1 MKNTVQITDKNIFQT
16 YSRYPAVLVK
26 GKGSKLWDAQGNEYI
41 DFLSGIA
48 VCNLGHCHPAVVR
61 AAQAQLKELIHVSN
75 FFYTEPQ
82 AELSALLTGNSFA
95 DRVFF
100 CNSGAEANEAAL
112 KLARKY
118 CRDRGDTRRFEI
130 ITMHYSFHG
139 RTFATLAATAQKKFH
154 KGFEPLLP
162 GFRYVPYNDIAA
174 LRQAVTPQT
183 CAVLLEPIQGEGGVN
198 IPDAAYLKEVRQMC
212 DEHGLLLIFDE
223 VQVGMGRT
231 GKLFAYEH
239 YRVKPDIMTLAKALA
254 GGLPAGAMLARK
266 HVAMSFTPGTH
277 ASTFGGNPVAMA
289 AGVAVM
295 KTLLQGDVMNN
306 CRIMGSYFLNG
317 LRALQKKFPAIVKDV
332 RGKGLIIGM
341 ELNRDG
347 KEIVQQ
353 CLSRGI
359 IINCTMDTILR
370 FVPPLIITRREIDRC
385 LSVLENIFQNGKYPS
400 AVRKN
405 KRGVKMDSPFT
416 G

>member
-1 MKNTVQITDKNIFQT
+1 
-16 YSRYPAVLVK
+16 VLVK
-26 GKGSKLWDAQGNEYI
+26 GKGSKLWDAQGNEYL

-48 VCNLGHCHPAVVR
+48 VCNLGHCPPAVIR
-61 AAQAQLKELIHVSN
+61 AAQAQLRKLLHVSN

-82 AELSALLTGNSFA
+82 AELAELLTGHSFA

-112 KLARKY
+112 KLVRKY
-118 CRDRGDTRRFEI
+118 WQDRGGKRRIEV

-139 RTFATLAATAQKKFH
+139 RTFGTLAATAQIKFH

-162 GFRYVPYNDIAA
+162 GFRYVPFNDIAA
-174 LRQAVTPQT
+174 LKQAVTPQT
-183 CAVLLEPIQGEGGVN
+183 CAVMLEPIQGEGGVN
-198 IPDAAYLKEVRQMC
+198 LPAASYLREVRQLC

-231 GKLFAYEH
+231 GKLFAHEH

-266 HVAMSFTPGTH
+266 HVAESFTPGTH
-277 ASTFGGNPVAMA
+277 ASTFGGNPVAIA

-295 KTLLQGDVMNN
+295 KTLLQGDVLNN
-306 CRIMGSYFLNG
+306 CRMMGSYFMSG
-317 LRALQKKFPAIVKDV
+317 LMALKKKFPAIISDV
-332 RGKGLIIGM
+332 RGKGLIIGL

-347 KEIVQQ
+347 KEIVTQ
-353 CLSRGI
+353 CLHQGI
-359 IINCTMDTILR
+359 IINCTMDKILR
-370 FVPPLIITRREIDRC
+370 FVPPLVITRKEIDRC
-385 LSVLENIFQNGKYPS
+385 LSVLESIFAKL
-400 AVRKN
+400 
-405 KRGVKMDSPFT
+405 
-416 G
+416 

>member
-1 MKNTVQITDKNIFQT
+1 MKNTMSITDQNIFQT
-16 YSRYPAVLVK
+16 YSRYPVVLVK
-26 GKGSKLWDAQGNEYI
+26 GKGSKLWDAQGNEYL

-61 AAQAQLKELIHVSN
+61 AAQAQLGRLIHVSN

-82 AELSALLTGNSFA
+82 AALSELLTRHSFA

-100 CNSGAEANEAAL
+100 CNSGAEANESAL

-118 CRDRGDTRRFEI
+118 SQDRGHKKRFEV
-130 ITMHYSFHG
+130 ITMHDSFHG
-139 RTFATLAATAQKKFH
+139 RTFATLSATAQKKFH

-162 GFRYVPYNDIAA
+162 GFRYVPFNDIAA
-174 LRQAVTPQT
+174 LKRAVTPHT
-183 CAVLLEPIQGEGGVN
+183 CAILLEPIQGEGGVN
-198 IPDAAYLKEVRQMC
+198 IPDASYLKKVRQLC

-231 GKLFAYEH
+231 GKLFAHEH

-266 HVAMSFTPGTH
+266 HIAESFTPGTH

-289 AGVAVM
+289 AGAAVM
-295 KTLLQGDVMNN
+295 KTLLHGDVLNN
-306 CRIMGSYFLNG
+306 CRMMGSYFMNG
-317 LRALQKKFPAIVKDV
+317 LMALKKRYPAIIREV

-341 ELNRDG
+341 ELNRYG
-347 KEIVQQ
+347 KEIVRQ
-353 CLSRGI
+353 CLRQGI
-359 IINCTMDTILR
+359 IINCTMDKILR

-385 LSVLENIFQNGKYPS
+385 LSVLESIFAKLYIP
-400 AVRKN
+400 
-405 KRGVKMDSPFT
+405 
-416 G
+416 

>member
-41 DFLSGIA
+41 DFLAGIA
-48 VCNLGHCHPAVVR
+48 VCNLGHCHPTVVR
-61 AAQAQLKELIHVSN
+61 AAQAQLKQLIHVSN

-82 AELSALLTGNSFA
+82 AELSALLTANSFA

-118 CRDRGDTRRFEI
+118 CQDRGNTRRFEI
-130 ITMHYSFHG
+130 ITMHDSFHG

-174 LRQAVTPQT
+174 LQQAVTPQT

-198 IPDAAYLKEVRQMC
+198 IPDASYLKEVRQVC

-266 HVAMSFTPGTH
+266 HVAESFTPGTH

-295 KTLLQGDVMNN
+295 KTLLQGDVLNN
-306 CRIMGSYFLNG
+306 CRMMGSYFMNG
-317 LRALQKKFPAIVKDV
+317 LKALQKKFPAIVKDV
-332 RGKGLIIGM
+332 RGKGLIIGV
-341 ELNRDG
+341 ELSRDG
-347 KEIVQQ
+347 KDIVRQ

-359 IINCTMDTILR
+359 IINCTMDRILR

-385 LSVLENIFQNGKYPS
+385 LSVLENIFSKL
-400 AVRKN
+400 
-405 KRGVKMDSPFT
+405 
-416 G
+416 

>member
-1 MKNTVQITDKNIFQT
+1 MKKTVQITDKNIFQT
-16 YSRYPAVLVK
+16 YSRYPVVLVR
-26 GKGSKLWDAQGNEYI
+26 GKGSKLWDAQGNEYL

-61 AAQAQLKELIHVSN
+61 AAQAQLGRLIHVSN

-82 AELSALLTGNSFA
+82 AELSELLTRHSFA

-100 CNSGAEANEAAL
+100 CNSGAEANESAL

-118 CRDRGDTRRFEI
+118 SQDRGHKKRFEV
-130 ITMHYSFHG
+130 ITMHDSFHG
-139 RTFATLAATAQKKFH
+139 RTFATLSATAQKKFH

-162 GFRYVPYNDIAA
+162 GFRYVPFNDIAA
-174 LRQAVTPQT
+174 LKRAVTPHT

-198 IPDAAYLKEVRQMC
+198 IPDASYLKKVRQLC

-231 GKLFAYEH
+231 GKLFAHEH

-266 HVAMSFTPGTH
+266 HIAESFTPGTH

-289 AGVAVM
+289 AGAAVM
-295 KTLLQGDVMNN
+295 KTLLQGDVLNN
-306 CRIMGSYFLNG
+306 CRMMGSYFMNG
-317 LRALQKKFPAIVKDV
+317 LMALKKRYPAIIKEV

-341 ELNRDG
+341 ELNREG
-347 KEIVQQ
+347 KEIVRQ
-353 CLSRGI
+353 CLRQGI
-359 IINCTMDTILR
+359 IINCTMDKILR
-370 FVPPLIITRREIDRC
+370 FVPPLIISRREIDRC
-385 LSVLENIFQNGKYPS
+385 LSVLESIFKKLYIP
-400 AVRKN
+400 
-405 KRGVKMDSPFT
+405 
-416 G
+416 